1 MSTVSVGKAFQFAA
15 NRSGGVSEN
24 LLDRHIKISLYPYLM
39 SAAPDIFRSLADPT
53 RLRIVALLRA
63 MELSVGELAQV
74 LGQSQPR
81 VSRHVKILIE
91 AGLAERRKEGSWVF
105 LSLGRPDRVQP
116 LFALLDAWSEMDG
129 EDPWAVADAARL
141 AAVRA
146 DRAAAAERYFALHAK
161 DWDELRSLHIAESD
175 VEAAIARALGQGAIG
190 RLVDIGT
197 GTGRMLEL
205 FAASATSAVGVDRS
219 PEMLRLARAKLAEAG
234 LSAAELRQGDMYSL
248 PLPSASAETVIIHQV
263 LHYAQQPAAAVA
275 EAARLLTPGGRLLIV
290 DFAPHE
296 REELRARDAH
306 ARLGFAD
313 EAVIGWMAAA
323 GLKARVVEHL
333 QGGELTVTLWE
344 GEQPRAR
351 LKVVA

>member
-1 MSTVSVGKAFQFAA
+1 MSRA
-15 NRSGGVSEN
+15 SET
-24 LLDRHIKISLYPYLM
+24 
-39 SAAPDIFRSLADPT
+39 FRSLADPT

-91 AGLAERRKEGSWVF
+91 SGVAERRKEGSWVF
-105 LSLGRPDRVQP
+105 LSLGRPERVAP
-116 LFALLDAWSEMDG
+116 LFALLDAWAAVDG
-129 EDPWAVADAARL
+129 ENPWAVADAARL

-161 DWDELRSLHIAESD
+161 DWDELRSLHIAETE
-175 VEAAIARALGQGAIG
+175 VEAAIARALGDGPIG
-190 RLVDIGT
+190 RLVDVGT

-205 FAASATSAVGVDRS
+205 FAGKAEGALGIDRS
-219 PEMLRLARAKLAEAG
+219 PEMLRMARVKLAEAG
-234 LSAAELRQGDMYSL
+234 LPAEVRQGDMYAL
-248 PLPSASAETVIIHQV
+248 PLGSGSADTVIIHQV
-263 LHYAQQPAAAVA
+263 LHYAQQPASAVA
-275 EAARLLTPGGRLLIV
+275 EAARLLGPGGRLLIV

-313 EAVIGWMAAA
+313 EAVLGWMAAA
-323 GLKARVVEHL
+323 GLEARVVEHL
-333 QGGELTVTLWE
+333 EGGELTVTLWQ
-344 GEQPRAR
+344 GERSQAR